1 MCQNHE
7 IRNNCNFYSFF
18 LHRLHALASFDGQVL
33 LVLQNPGIY
42 CFLGRCFLKCV
53 HGQGE
58 VLGYQLTD
66 QFQAFYS
73 PACNSLLTVT
83 TKGNQF
89 TDSENEA
96 GVEEV
101 ADTSQKKTDSSE
113 KAMEDLSEQETVR
126 KIYSQ
131 WLLLSSDMEKL
142 PKENITIL
150 MVRKMDSNVFDYIS
164 TFKAFTKLWDNP
176 VPLKSRTEEKT
187 PVDLKLDSVGMTY
200 ISPQTD
206 ISKQSVSKQQLK
218 IAQKW
223 DDILN
228 SGKLLLDKL

>member
-7 IRNNCNFYSFF
+7 ISHYCNFYSFF
-18 LHRLHALASFDGQVL
+18 PHRLHALASFDGQVL

-42 CFLGRCFLKCV
+42 CFLGRCFLKFV
-53 HGQGE
+53 HGQAE

-89 TDSENEA
+89 TDYETEA

-113 KAMEDLSEQETVR
+113 KAMEDMSEQETVR

-206 ISKQSVSKQQLK
+206 ISKQSVSKQQLR

-228 SGKLLLDKL
+228 SGKLL